1 MRQKYPPARRL
12 PENNLR
18 HEGLREENETS
29 GTQSFIDYGGIGR
42 SDGSGIAFRK
52 SVADCRENR
61 AKG

>member
-29 GTQSFIDYGGIGR
+29 GTQGFIGCGRFGR
-42 SDGSGIAFRK
+42 SDGSGIVFRK